1 MKEANSPGP
10 PNILF
15 LERKKARYQLRS
27 AQRIKSAIDWEKF
40 HDDIMV
46 AHENNDVMFNKQIKS
61 QRKQPNQEVN
71 ELIHDGESY
80 TDN

>member
-1 MKEANSPGP
+1 
-10 PNILF
+10 
-15 LERKKARYQLRS
+15 
-27 AQRIKSAIDWEKF
+27 
-40 HDDIMV
+40 MV